1 MNNQHKLCRLKNGF
15 TLIELLVVI
24 SIIGVLTAIIL
35 PNMMNM
41 RERARDSKRKAALKE
56 LKTALRLYYN
66 DYQEYPANY
75 KDGEVDGIQGCGN
88 DGKQNCSWGGTFSA
102 GNTPTIYMKQLP
114 SDNLKTYHYERHGDD
129 NFYAWIELENTSD
142 PDIEKSQNECGV
154 TTGEGTPY
162 AKNTYFVCA
171 D

>member
-1 MNNQHKLCRLKNGF
+1 MNNQHKLYRLKNGF

-35 PNMMNM
+35 PNMMGM
-41 RERARDSKRKAALKE
+41 RERARDSKRKTALTE

-66 DYQEYPANY
+66 DYQEYPSNSGN
-75 KDGEVDGIQGCGN
+75 DEINGCGVSG
-88 DGKQNCSWGGTFSA
+88 DETCSWGGAFSA
-102 GNTPTIYMKQLP
+102 GSAPTVYMKQLP
-114 SDNLKTYHYERHGDD
+114 SDNLKTYHYERHEDD
-129 NFYAWIELENTSD
+129 NFYAWTELENTSD